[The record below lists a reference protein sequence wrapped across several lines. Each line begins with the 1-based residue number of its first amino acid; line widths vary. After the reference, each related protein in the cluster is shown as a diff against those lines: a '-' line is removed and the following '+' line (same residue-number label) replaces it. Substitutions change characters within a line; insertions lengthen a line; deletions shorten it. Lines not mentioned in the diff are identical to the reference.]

1 MSRVSRQ
8 LSIHFYTKGF
18 KGIKHDEILTE
29 ISKQIHINNVG
40 SIQITEKECIVSL
53 KDVESKDTLV
63 VNGITL
69 RNRSIN
75 FFDVEKSITHVT
87 IKDAPYELDDR
98 YIVAQMIRFGQIVP
112 GSVKRGYIKGTKIEN
127 GARYIDTLNCEP
139 VLPLRTSLGRFEVR
153 LFADNN
159 RTPCFHCKLIGHSS
173 YQCKDRPKIMNERRC
188 YNCAAIGHLANAC
201 PNEPYCSYC
210 NIKGHPRR
218 DCESFK
224 QDQENQ
230 GYSKHGPEIFEGR
243 QETKSDEHSDSHSTL
258 PRQHKDDSDQI
269 NLLVTKAVAQV
280 KSAYPESHV
289 GLCSIIPRKGNSA
302 QINRLNQSATSVNK
316 FIRKLCARED
326 NVEYVD
332 LEKVFYKSGTIIRS
346 MFDKADN
353 SGVHIN
359 TEGAQ
364 NINRKLGDF
373 FHSPK
378 PCVQELHTP
387 MDPKRKRSDGTTTPT
402 SADRMSKRSNTEPK
416 KA

>member
-1 MSRVSRQ
+1 M
-8 LSIHFYTKGF
+8 
-18 KGIKHDEILTE
+18 
-29 ISKQIHINNVG
+29 
-40 SIQITEKECIVSL
+40 
-53 KDVESKDTLV
+53 
-63 VNGITL
+63 
-69 RNRSIN
+69 
-75 FFDVEKSITHVT
+75 
-87 IKDAPYELDDR
+87 
-98 YIVAQMIRFGQIVP
+98 
-112 GSVKRGYIKGTKIEN
+112 
-127 GARYIDTLNCEP
+127 
-139 VLPLRTSLGRFEVR
+139 
-153 LFADNN
+153 
-159 RTPCFHCKLIGHSS
+159 
-173 YQCKDRPKIMNERRC
+173 RRC

-243 QETKSDEHSDSHSTL
+243 QETKSDEHSDSHSVCDNDTFFGSEKKDTSDNSTVNVLIGASNCSRLGETDENLTL
-258 PRQHKDDSDQI
+258 LSQHKDDSDQI

-280 KSAYPESHV
+280 KSAYPESQV

-316 FIRKLCARED
+316 FIRTLCARED

-373 FHSPK
+373 FHSPR
-378 PCVQELHTP
+378 PCVQELNTP